1 MFIGEICGYTNRM
14 VADSINGSRYIGGY
28 NKGTI
33 SNCYNTGDAWGIVG
47 RNYGKDKHWNRWNHK
62 WSNTLM
68 METIYNRTC

>member
-33 SNCYNTGDAWGIVG
+33 SNCYNTGDA
-47 RNYGKDKHWNRWNHK
+47 
-62 WSNTLM
+62 
-68 METIYNRTC
+68 